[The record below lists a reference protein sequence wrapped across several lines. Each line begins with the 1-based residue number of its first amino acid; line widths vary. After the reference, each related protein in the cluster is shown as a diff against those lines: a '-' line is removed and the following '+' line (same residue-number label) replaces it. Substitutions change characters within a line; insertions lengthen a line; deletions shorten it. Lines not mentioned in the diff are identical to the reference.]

1 MQVEG
6 ALAAGEH
13 LGAVEGY
20 LLRHGRAVEGDE
32 RLVQEG
38 LVLRTHHEG
47 APLAH
52 DEDVVG
58 VEGEVSAIED
68 ELALDDEG

>member
-1 MQVEG
+1 MRYRGVI
-6 ALAAGEH
+6 GEH

-20 LLRHGRAVEGDE
+20 LFGHGRAVEGDE

-38 LVLRTHHEG
+38 LVLSTHDEG
-47 APLAH
+47 ASLAH

-58 VEGEVSAIED
+58 VEGEVGAVED
-68 ELALDDEG
+68 ELALNDEG

>member
-38 LVLRTHHEG
+38 LVLRAHDEG
-47 APLAH
+47 AAH

-58 VEGEVSAIED
+58 VEREVGAVED